1 MIEEPYVDIPSV
13 FQKKMMR
20 TKKYD
25 LGAFPHLMGIK
36 CLLCDR
42 IMYKATAETTTT
54 LILLS

>member
-20 TKKYD
+20 IKKSG

-54 LILLS
+54 LVLLS

>member
-1 MIEEPYVDIPSV
+1 MWT
-13 FQKKMMR
+13 FQAFFRKKMMPI
-20 TKKYD
+20 KKSG